1 MPAERTF
8 RWIIVGLFYFG
19 LAGTTAELWLLG
31 HTESFAQMAPFLVLF
46 AAGAAMAWALIRPGL
61 WSLRAT
67 QLATVAV
74 AIVGAVGV
82 YLHYRGNVAFELEMD
97 PDRTGLEL
105 IREAL
110 TGATPSLAPGLM
122 IQLGLLGLAYTYR
135 HPGLRT
141 RDKPEK
147 EEADEETELD

>member
-1 MPAERTF
+1 MPVERIF

-19 LAGTTAELWLLG
+19 FVGTAAELWLLG

-46 AAGAAMAWALIRPGL
+46 GAAAAMAWALARPGP

-67 QLATVAV
+67 QVATLAV
-74 AIVGAVGV
+74 AIVGLVGV

-97 PDRTGLEL
+97 PDRSGWAL

-110 TGATPSLAPGLM
+110 RGATPSLAPGLM

-135 HPGLRT
+135 HPGLRIG
-141 RDKPEK
+141 RDPEK
-147 EEADEETELD
+147 EEADEDAALD